1 MDNMQTCLIKNIN
14 IDVLYSPTELVCSKA
29 TAFERMGASKVFLRS
44 TVLSQTTSM
53 DRTHQYN
60 SFEVG
65 ITPQLSMI
73 EVQIASVTMEN
84 GPDPRL

>member
-29 TAFERMGASKVFLRS
+29 TAFERTAASKGFLRRI
-44 TVLSQTTSM
+44 VLSQTTSM
-53 DRTHQYN
+53 NCTHQYD
-60 SFEVG
+60 SFDVV
-65 ITPQLSMI
+65 ITPQLPLDD
-73 EVQIASVTMEN
+73 EEIASATMEN